1 MTVNVCLD
9 EMGFSTKPDRKELR
23 IMMNEKSIQLFTHLQ
38 FTDGGCE
45 DCLDVS
51 AAVMSVFD
59 ADGLLLLNG
68 IPCIGPLNIKQ
79 M

>member
-1 MTVNVCLD
+1 
-9 EMGFSTKPDRKELR
+9 
-23 IMMNEKSIQLFTHLQ
+23 MMNEKSIQLFTHLQ

-68 IPCIGPLNIKQ
+68 IPCIGLLNIKQ